1 MLHPWLSQCS
11 RKRSAP
17 VKNMRKRKINTNQLS
32 LEFIFQKLYFEII
45 DANLPSEHRL
55 MWLHQTQSNGVDVA
69 ISEHSP
75 QVLAWMQVGFGL
87 NITTAWD
94 LISTLST
101 FKEWYTWSSELPT
114 MKASDKPATGSL
126 SYRASVVKSAG
137 ISMYTNTIVPFEWS
151 LA

>member
-1 MLHPWLSQCS
+1 MWEREKLIQTQISQ
-11 RKRSAP
+11 
-17 VKNMRKRKINTNQLS
+17 IY
-32 LEFIFQKLYFEII
+32 IFQSVYFRII
-45 DANLPSEHRL
+45 NGNLPSEHRL

-75 QVLAWMQVGFGL
+75 QVLAWMQVGLGL